1 MTLSADTLNQRSPYA
16 LMQLGEL
23 TFRFV
28 TDQQIHYTVGFYKD
42 TIFMDDGAYH
52 FFIDNSEHEH
62 GSYDSKI
69 LEVVTVILEE
79 FFGQEPTVM
88 LYICD
93 STDKRQAA
101 RDRLYHLWFY
111 DYARSH
117 EMTLFSDSVSF
128 KSVNYYAGIHICKKS
143 HTWERFCPSV
153 GTFQSQRGNISV
165 PMSLQDVR

>member
-79 FFGQEPTVM
+79 FFGQEQPSSFIYATPRISGRQRVTVS
-88 LYICD
+88 I
-93 STDKRQAA
+93 
-101 RDRLYHLWFY
+101 
-111 DYARSH
+111 
-117 EMTLFSDSVSF
+117 
-128 KSVNYYAGIHICKKS
+128 
-143 HTWERFCPSV
+143 
-153 GTFQSQRGNISV
+153 TFGSMIMPAV
-165 PMSLQDVR
+165 TK

>member
-1 MTLSADTLNQRSPYA
+1 MTLSADILNQHSPYK
-16 LMQLGEL
+16 LSQLGEF

-28 TDQQIHYTVGFYKD
+28 TDQNIHYTVGFYKD

-52 FFIDNSEHEH
+52 FFIENTEHEH

-69 LEVVTVILEE
+69 LDVVTAILEE
-79 FFGQEPTVM
+79 FFSQEPTVM

-93 STDKRQAA
+93 SNDHRQAA

-117 EMTLFSDSVSF
+117 EMTLYSDSVTF
-128 KSVNYYAGIHICKKS
+128 K
-143 HTWERFCPSV
+143 
-153 GTFQSQRGNISV
+153 Q
-165 PMSLQDVR
+165 VRRTR